1 MKMMIKEKQD
11 KHISM
16 SVNDH
21 QNRYLTHQ
29 LMKQVEAARDA
40 QFRLGQVRFTI
51 QELKNFLADFDFIA
65 AIESSE
71 DAKKETKGMF
81 IDFLDAILKAG
92 GLDD

>member
-1 MKMMIKEKQD
+1 MMTKEKQD

-21 QNRYLTHQ
+21 QIQYLTHQ
-29 LMKQVEAARDA
+29 LVKQVEAAKDA
-40 QFRLGQVRFTI
+40 QIRLGQVRFTI
-51 QELKNFLADFDFIA
+51 QELKNFLADFDYIA

-71 DAKKETKGMF
+71 DAPKETKGMF

>member
-1 MKMMIKEKQD
+1 MMIKEKQD

-16 SVNDH
+16 SV
-21 QNRYLTHQ
+21 
-29 LMKQVEAARDA
+29 VEAARDA

-51 QELKNFLADFDFIA
+51 QEMKNFLEDFDFIA

-71 DAKKETKGMF
+71 DAPKETKGMF

>member
-1 MKMMIKEKQD
+1 MMTKEKQD
-11 KHISM
+11 KHTYM
-16 SVNDH
+16 SV
-21 QNRYLTHQ
+21 
-29 LMKQVEAARDA
+29 VEAARDA

-71 DAKKETKGMF
+71 DAPKETKGMF

-92 GLDD
+92 ELDD